1 MKQLQNVSVVAPG
14 FYGLNTQDSSVTLST
29 NFALTADNCIIDK
42 YGRLGSRK
50 GWTME
55 TTDGSTELSGATVKF
70 MMEHV
75 NNDNSVVVLSGGNN
89 KVFSG
94 GVGAA
99 LTDITPSLYTITAN
113 NWKGASLY
121 SHAMIVQDGFEP
133 LVYNS
138 TSSPVCQTMTDY
150 TSLTQN
156 YSTSYPR
163 DVIAAWG
170 RFWVHDGETVYWST
184 DIADTNF
191 PAFYGGTSGTLNISA
206 VLPNNTDTI
215 VALAAHNNFLI
226 IFCKNNI
233 VLYQNA
239 DNPIAGD
246 FSVADVIIGTG
257 CVARDSVQSTGN
269 DLIFLS
275 DNGIRS
281 LGRLIQE
288 KSLPMRDLT
297 RNIKDDFVQIIK
309 KEQGLEEDMRSVRSA
324 YSEQN
329 AFYLISFPS
338 SSLVYCLD
346 MRQALEDGSA
356 RITRWVDYT
365 ARSFLR
371 RRNRDLL
378 VGKVN
383 GIGKYTGYQDN
394 GSSYILRYYSNH
406 IDMQNPT
413 MVKMLKRIKATVVG
427 GNNQEFIVK
436 AGYDYQ
442 GTTFSYPF
450 TIVTGNIAEYTD
462 DEDNVTETD
471 AKYVGYAEFEGYRD
485 DYASLPE
492 SPSDGDAYMT
502 IDNNNVYQWDAGAS
516 AWNDITS
523 TWESTFTVVSSSEYS
538 LGVLTDDISTS
549 TGGAGN
555 VIQIGFETEISSQ
568 EFSVQRLDIFVKTG
582 RMI

>member
-1 MKQLQNVSVVAPG
+1 MKQLQNISVVAPG

-42 YGRLGSRK
+42 YGRLGARK
-50 GWTME
+50 GWTMQ
-55 TTDGSTELSGATVKF
+55 TTSGSSELSGSSVDF
-70 MMEHV
+70 LMEHV
-75 NNDNSVVVLSGGNN
+75 NADGSTVVLSGGNN

-94 GVGAA
+94 GVNAA
-99 LTDITPSLYTITAN
+99 LTDITPSLYTITDD

-121 SHAMIVQDGFEP
+121 DHALIVQQGHEP

-138 TSSPVCQTMTDY
+138 GSSPVCQTMTDY

-163 DVIAAWG
+163 DAITGWG
-170 RFWVHDGETVYWST
+170 RYWAHDGETVYWST

-191 PAFYGGTSGTLNISA
+191 PAFYGGTSGTLNIAA

-246 FSVADVIIGTG
+246 FTLSDVILGVG
-257 CVARDSVQSTGN
+257 CVARDSVQTTGN
-269 DLIFLS
+269 DIIFLS
-275 DNGIRS
+275 DTGIRS

-297 RNIKDDFVQIIK
+297 KNIKDDFIQTVRT
-309 KEQGLEEDMRSVRSA
+309 EQGITEDMRLVRSA

-329 AFYLISFPS
+329 SFYLISFPAS
-338 SSLVYCLD
+338 DIVYCLD

-356 RITRWVDYT
+356 RVTRWVDY
-365 ARSFLR
+365 AAGSFLR

-378 VGKVN
+378 IGKTN

-450 TIVTGNIAEYTD
+450 TIVTGNIAEYGVAEYGV
-462 DEDNVTETD
+462 DE
-471 AKYVGYAEFEGYRD
+471 
-485 DYASLPE
+485 
-492 SPSDGDAYMT
+492 
-502 IDNNNVYQWDAGAS
+502 
-516 AWNDITS
+516 
-523 TWESTFTVVSSSEYS
+523 FTV
-538 LGVLTDDISTS
+538 GVLTDDISAS

-582 RMI
+582 RII